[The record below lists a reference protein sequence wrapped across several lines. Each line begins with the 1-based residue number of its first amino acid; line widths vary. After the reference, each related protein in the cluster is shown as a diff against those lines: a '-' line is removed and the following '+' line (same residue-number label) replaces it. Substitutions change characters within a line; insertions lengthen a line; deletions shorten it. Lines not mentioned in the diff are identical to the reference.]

1 MKKAVEATPTLIDTL
16 KKAKVLVNTTKY
28 NPETKPAPP
37 KDNRQENS
45 LPVVGQICPARVVG
59 GDGTVGYTCDIF
71 GNGLENPATTQ
82 GIVYLANGAST
93 LWVLPP
99 GTILYVQKA
108 QISAMGSVEGE

>member
-1 MKKAVEATPTLIDTL
+1 MKKAVEATPVLIDTL
-16 KKAKVLVNTTKY
+16 KKAKILVNTTRY
-28 NPETKPAPP
+28 SQQSKPPVS

-45 LPVVGQICPARVVG
+45 LPIVGQILPARIVG
-59 GDGTVGYTCDIF
+59 GDGAIGYTCDIF
-71 GNGLENPATTQ
+71 GNGLDNPATTQ

-108 QISAMGSVEGE
+108 QISAMGSVEGQ

>member
-16 KKAKVLVNTTKY
+16 KKAKVLVNTIQY
-28 NPETKPAPP
+28 SSPSKPIVS

-45 LPVVGQICPARVVG
+45 LPIVGQILPARVVG
-59 GDGTVGYTCDIF
+59 GDGTIGYTCDIF
-71 GNGLENPATTQ
+71 GNGLDNPATTQ

-108 QISAMGSVEGE
+108 QISVMGSVDGQ